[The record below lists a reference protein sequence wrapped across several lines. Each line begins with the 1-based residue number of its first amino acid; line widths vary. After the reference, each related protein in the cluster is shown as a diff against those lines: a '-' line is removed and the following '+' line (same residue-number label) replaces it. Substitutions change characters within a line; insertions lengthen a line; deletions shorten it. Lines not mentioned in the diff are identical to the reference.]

1 MHKAFWVTLTVAIA
15 LVPTALEAQA
25 QARLR
30 VRTLN
35 RSDRIIAD
43 TMGQAYEV
51 PGSPARVFRAVS
63 EVFAELKIETPI
75 RDSAMLEVGNEKFFK
90 RGDFAGR
97 RISGLLECGGGLTG
111 AYADNHRVD
120 LSLVTFV
127 RPVEANVSTIRTV
140 LLGAAIN
147 VTEGAKPTQF
157 CRSNG
162 ELERMIHQRVT
173 KRLQM

>member
-1 MHKAFWVTLTVAIA
+1 MRKAIWATLTLAVA
-15 LVPTALEAQA
+15 LGPTALEAQG
-25 QARLR
+25 RLR

-43 TMGQAYEV
+43 TMGQVYEV

-90 RGDFAGR
+90 RGDFVGR

-127 RPVEANVSTIRTV
+127 RPVEANLSTIRTV